1 MDWTEE
7 AISRLRGLWQEG
19 LSTAEIGR
27 RMSITKN
34 AVVGKAHRL
43 TLPARPSPIRK
54 TLIAINPD
62 GLRPG
67 LREPMQPSRTAP
79 AGESAR
85 IAQFLP
91 RAGVTPE
98 NAGMAE
104 RSRDSLDAAAS
115 VTSLRAVRAAAAQAV
130 TAEAAPLRAADVARA
145 SPGQANAGRQ
155 YREAD
160 EPRPASTAA
169 SLERGADQPAP
180 RRRGQSCC
188 WPLGDPGTKQFRFCG
203 GEPLLNKPY
212 CAEHAQLA
220 YVKLRDRRETV
231 A

>member
-7 AISRLRGLWQEG
+7 TISRLRGLWQEG

-54 TLIAINPD
+54 SLPTLGADPSEAVRRASVRP
-62 GLRPG
+62 LRPVPTG
-67 LREPMQPSRTAP
+67 ETARVAQLPARPPMQPPATRMPRTSAEGGAVRQP
-79 AGESAR
+79 GAGHEA
-85 IAQFLP
+85 
-91 RAGVTPE
+91 AGIVTP
-98 NAGMAE
+98 
-104 RSRDSLDAAAS
+104 
-115 VTSLRAVRAAAAQAV
+115 LRAVETAAMQSPASVAGS
-130 TAEAAPLRAADVARA
+130 ARA
-145 SPGQANAGRQ
+145 PAHDRDM
-155 YREAD
+155 D
-160 EPRPASTAA
+160 EPPARHVPAV
-169 SLERGADQPAP
+169 SLISRGNDQPP

-203 GEPLLNKPY
+203 AEPIPNKPY
-212 CAEHAQLA
+212 CTEHAQLA

>member
-7 AISRLRGLWQEG
+7 TISRLRGLWQEG

-43 TLPARPSPIRK
+43 VLPPRPSPIRK
-54 TLIAINPD
+54 ASAASVDAARREPARFRAPTTDASVRVAQFPPMPVVAPD
-62 GLRPG
+62 GLD
-67 LREPMQPSRTAP
+67 
-79 AGESAR
+79 
-85 IAQFLP
+85 
-91 RAGVTPE
+91 
-98 NAGMAE
+98 GMAPQH
-104 RSRDSLDAAAS
+104 RPSQDAMGS
-115 VTSLRAVRAAAAQAV
+115 VTVLRAVQPVANSSSTAGIAPRAHD
-130 TAEAAPLRAADVARA
+130 PD
-145 SPGQANAGRQ
+145 
-155 YREAD
+155 AD
-160 EPRPASTAA
+160 EPRVRHSAA
-169 SLERGADQPAP
+169 AAVLMPRAIDQPAP

-203 GEPLLNKPY
+203 GEPIPNKPY
-212 CAEHAQLA
+212 CVEHAQLA

>member
-7 AISRLRGLWQEG
+7 TISRLRGLWQEG

-43 TLPARPSPIRK
+43 TLPARPSPIRRSLPTIK
-54 TLIAINPD
+54 TEPSEAARREPVRLRTVPTGEAARVAQLSPMPATQAPGTSTEDRGAVQQPARAGHGAAGTITP
-62 GLRPG
+62 LRPV
-67 LREPMQPSRTAP
+67 EATAMRFP
-79 AGESAR
+79 ASIGASAR
-85 IAQFLP
+85 A
-91 RAGVTPE
+91 TPH
-98 NAGMAE
+98 
-104 RSRDSLDAAAS
+104 DPD
-115 VTSLRAVRAAAAQAV
+115 
-130 TAEAAPLRAADVARA
+130 
-145 SPGQANAGRQ
+145 
-155 YREAD
+155 AD
-160 EPRPASTAA
+160 ELALRHASSV
-169 SLERGADQPAP
+169 SLMVRGGDQPTP

-203 GEPLLNKPY
+203 AEPIPNKPY
-212 CAEHAQLA
+212 CTEHAQLA